1 MLFTGTDILV
11 HEIMFTKIFMKI
23 RIYLI
28 SVTTQKNFFDPVYR
42 KVVDK
47 MNDEIKE
54 KINGEFVQ
62 LKLKISLLIT
72 NNEDIKKAKG
82 VNKNVVKNT
91 RH

>member
-1 MLFTGTDILV
+1 
-11 HEIMFTKIFMKI
+11 
-23 RIYLI
+23 
-28 SVTTQKNFFDPVYR
+28 
-42 KVVDK
+42 

-54 KINGEFVQ
+54 KINGEFAQ
-62 LKLKISLLIT
+62 LKLKISLLII

>member
-1 MLFTGTDILV
+1 MLDFSDYP
-11 HEIMFTKIFMKI
+11 EK
-23 RIYLI
+23 
-28 SVTTQKNFFDPVYR
+28 SNFFDSVYR

-62 LKLKISLLIT
+62 LKLKISLLII

>member
-1 MLFTGTDILV
+1 
-11 HEIMFTKIFMKI
+11 
-23 RIYLI
+23 
-28 SVTTQKNFFDPVYR
+28 
-42 KVVDK
+42 

>member
-1 MLFTGTDILV
+1 
-11 HEIMFTKIFMKI
+11 
-23 RIYLI
+23 
-28 SVTTQKNFFDPVYR
+28 
-42 KVVDK
+42 

-62 LKLKISLLIT
+62 LKLKISLLII